1 MSEVRMMEA
10 FLRHPVL

>member
-10 FLRHPVL
+10 FLRHPVQ